1 MGSMV
6 GQAIA
11 ESRRALVDRNNA
23 LAREV
28 IARGQEVNELHRR
41 LRERAFMI
49 MATQQPV
56 ARDLRL
62 IVSFQHM
69 VLELERM
76 GDHAVGIA
84 RAALRLND
92 LPQLKPYVDLP
103 KMAELTESQVH
114 EILGAVIEADE
125 DRARAIAERDDE
137 VDVLYHKIWEELIRF
152 MVEDDAT
159 IRDTLTFNLKKE
171 GYVVIVAQDGA
182 EAVARARSSRPDLIL
197 LDLMLPELNGLEV
210 CRILR
215 QEGNVAI
222 IMLTAKESEVD
233 KVVGLQLGAD

>member
-1 MGSMV
+1 MAAIRTQFDQELAELKSGVLRMGSMV
-6 GQAIA
+6 EQAIA
-11 ESRRALVDRNNA
+11 VSMQALVERDND
-23 LAREV
+23 LAHKV
-28 IARGQEVNELHRR
+28 ILGDQDVNELHRQ

-103 KMAELTESQVH
+103 RMAELTESQVH
-114 EILGAVIEADE
+114 DILGAVIEADQ

-137 VDVLYHKIWEELIRF
+137 VDLLYHRVWDELVGY
-152 MVEDDAT
+152 MVEDPRNVQRAAVLLFLAKDLERIADRVT
-159 IRDTLTFNLKKE
+159 NIAED
-171 GYVVIVAQDGA
+171 VVFLHTGRIV
-182 EAVARARSSRPDLIL
+182 
-197 LDLMLPELNGLEV
+197 EL
-210 CRILR
+210 
-215 QEGNVAI
+215 
-222 IMLTAKESEVD
+222 S
-233 KVVGLQLGAD
+233 

>member
-1 MGSMV
+1 VAATRTQFDHELAELKSGVLRLGSMV
-6 GQAIA
+6 EQAIA
-11 ESRRALVDRNNA
+11 ESMRALVDRDDP

-28 IARGQEVNELHRR
+28 IARDQQVNELHQD

-84 RAALRLND
+84 RAALRLNK

-103 KMAELTESQVH
+103 RMADLTESQVH
-114 EILGAVIEADE
+114 EILGAVIEADQE
-125 DRARAIAERDDE
+125 KARLIAQRDDE
-137 VDVLYHKIWEELIRF
+137 VDTLYHRLWQELVGF
-152 MVEDDAT
+152 MGSDPQTVE
-159 IRDTLTFNLKKE
+159 
-171 GYVVIVAQDGA
+171 
-182 EAVARARSSRPDLIL
+182 RAAIL
-197 LDLMLPELNGLEV
+197 LFIAKDLERIADRVTNIAEDVVFLHTGHIVEL
-210 CRILR
+210 
-215 QEGNVAI
+215 
-222 IMLTAKESEVD
+222 S
-233 KVVGLQLGAD
+233 

>member
-6 GQAIA
+6 EQAIA
-11 ESRRALVDRNNA
+11 ESMRALVDRNNA

-28 IARGQEVNELHRR
+28 IARDQEVNELHRL

-92 LPQLKPYVDLP
+92 LPQLKPYIDLP
-103 KMAELTESQVH
+103 KMAELTESQIH
-114 EILGAVIEADE
+114 EILGAVIEADQ
-125 DRARAIAERDDE
+125 DRARVIAKRDDE
-137 VDVLYHKIWEELIRF
+137 VDALYHTIWEELVGF
-152 MVEDDAT
+152 MINDRST
-159 IRDTLTFNLKKE
+159 
-171 GYVVIVAQDGA
+171 AQRAPILLFLANDLERIAGA
-182 EAVARARSSRPDLIL
+182 EPNSA
-197 LDLMLPELNGLEV
+197 EH
-210 CRILR
+210 
-215 QEGNVAI
+215 
-222 IMLTAKESEVD
+222 
-233 KVVGLQLGAD
+233 

>member
-1 MGSMV
+1 MAAIRTQFDQELAELKSGVLRLGSMV
-6 GQAIA
+6 ERAIA
-11 ESRRALVDRNNA
+11 DSMRALVERDNEIA
-23 LAREV
+23 KAV
-28 IARGQEVNELHRR
+28 IARDQEVNELHRQ

-92 LPQLKPYVDLP
+92 LPVLKPYVDLP
-103 KMAELTESQVH
+103 RMAELTESQVH
-114 EILGAVIEADE
+114 DILGAVIEADQ

-137 VDVLYHKIWEELIRF
+137 VDILYHKLWDELLGYMI
-152 MVEDDAT
+152 EDTA
-159 IRDTLTFNLKKE
+159 N
-171 GYVVIVAQDGA
+171 VH
-182 EAVARARSSRPDLIL
+182 RAAIL
-197 LDLMLPELNGLEV
+197 LFLAKDLERIADRVTNIAEDVVFLHTGRIVEL
-210 CRILR
+210 
-215 QEGNVAI
+215 
-222 IMLTAKESEVD
+222 S
-233 KVVGLQLGAD
+233 

>member
-6 GQAIA
+6 EQAIA
-11 ESRRALVDRNNA
+11 DSMRALVDRDNA
-23 LAREV
+23 LARVV
-28 IARGQEVNELHRR
+28 IARDQDVNELHRQ

-76 GDHAVGIA
+76 GDHGVGIA

-92 LPQLKPYVDLP
+92 LPQLKPYIDLP
-103 KMAELTESQVH
+103 RMAELTEAQGH

-125 DRARAIAERDDE
+125 DRARAIAERDE
-137 VDVLYHKIWEELIRF
+137 EADVLYQKIWDELVRF
-152 MVEDDAT
+152 RVGD
-159 IRDTLTFNLKKE
+159 
-171 GYVVIVAQDGA
+171 
-182 EAVARARSSRPDLIL
+182 PD
-197 LDLMLPELNGLEV
+197 N
-210 CRILR
+210 
-215 QEGNVAI
+215 
-222 IMLTAKESEVD
+222 
-233 KVVGLQLGAD
+233 